1 MELSPTA
8 KVVLG
13 LVALGDRTGYEIKQ
27 TVERSTTFF
36 WGASY
41 GQIYPELATL
51 ERAGLLVSEQRGA
64 RRRRE
69 FQLTPA
75 GEQALREWLSSRE
88 PLAFSTRDE
97 GLLKLFF
104 ADLVDDEERLANV
117 HQIVEQNE
125 EALAFFRTIQA
136 TGSTAEAL
144 VYGIDFVEWNL
155 DWWRRYERRLRAR
168 ARKRRQSGTSAPAR
182 R

>member
-41 GQIYPELATL
+41 GQIYPELERL
-51 ERAGLLVSEQRGA
+51 ERAGMLVSEQRGP

-69 FQLTPA
+69 YQVTPA
-75 GEQALREWLSSRE
+75 GEQALRDWLSSRE
-88 PLAFSTRDE
+88 PLWFSTRDE

-117 HQIVEQNE
+117 NQIVEQNE
-125 EALAFFRTIQA
+125 QALAFFRTIEA
-136 TGSTAEAL
+136 LGSPAEAL
-144 VYGIDFVEWNL
+144 AYGIDFVEWNL
-155 DWWRRYERRLRAR
+155 DWGRRYERRVRAR
-168 ARKRRQSGTSAPAR
+168 ARKLRQSGISARGR

>member
-41 GQIYPELATL
+41 GQIYPELERL
-51 ERAGLLVSEQRGA
+51 ERAGLLVSEQRGP

-69 FQLTPA
+69 FQVTPT
-75 GEQALREWLSSRE
+75 GEQALREWLSSRD
-88 PLAFSTRDE
+88 PLSFSTRDE

-117 HQIVEQNE
+117 RQIVEQNE
-125 EALAFFRTIQA
+125 QALAFFRTIQA

>member
-13 LVALGDRTGYEIKQ
+13 LIALGDSTGYEIKR

-36 WGASY
+36 WNASY
-41 GQIYPELATL
+41 GQIYPELGRL
-51 ERAGLLVSEQRGA
+51 EGAGLIVGEQRGP

-69 FQLTPA
+69 YRVTPA
-75 GEQALREWLSSRE
+75 GEEALREWLSSRE
-88 PLAFSTRDE
+88 PLWFSTRDE

-104 ADLVDDEERLANV
+104 ADLVDEQERIANV
-117 HQIVEQNE
+117 RQIVEQNE
-125 EALAFFRTIQA
+125 QALAFFRTIEA
-136 TGSTAEAL
+136 MGSTAEAL
-144 VYGIDFVEWNL
+144 AYGIDFVEWNL
-155 DWWRRYERRLRAR
+155 DWWRRYEQRLKAR
-168 ARKRRQSGTSAPAR
+168 ARTLRRSETSAPGR